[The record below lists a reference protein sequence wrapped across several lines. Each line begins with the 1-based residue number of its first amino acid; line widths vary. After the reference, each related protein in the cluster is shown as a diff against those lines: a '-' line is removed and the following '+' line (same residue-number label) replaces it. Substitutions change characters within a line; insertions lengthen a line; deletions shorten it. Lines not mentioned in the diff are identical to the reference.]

1 MLLASGA
8 TMTLPRHIGDLEN
21 YKIISL
27 HTTKKQ
33 KSLIKQ
39 RHNSNFFDEF
49 DYAKSYQTRNDFI
62 PKLKPTQGKN

>member
-1 MLLASGA
+1 M
-8 TMTLPRHIGDLEN
+8 I
-21 YKIISL
+21 YKNSL